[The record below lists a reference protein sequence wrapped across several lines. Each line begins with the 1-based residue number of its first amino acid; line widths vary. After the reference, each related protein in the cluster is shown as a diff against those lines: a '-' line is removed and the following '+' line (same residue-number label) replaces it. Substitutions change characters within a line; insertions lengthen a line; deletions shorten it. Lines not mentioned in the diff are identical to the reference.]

1 MKNFSFSRFLSLE
14 NHNIS
19 HQIGVINLVVFIG
32 LLIVGITYF
41 SGNQKVQNIQ
51 EKLKTEQ
58 QRLSIIDDVKYEF
71 LNSRRSE
78 KD

>member
-71 LNSRRSE
+71 LN
-78 KD
+78 